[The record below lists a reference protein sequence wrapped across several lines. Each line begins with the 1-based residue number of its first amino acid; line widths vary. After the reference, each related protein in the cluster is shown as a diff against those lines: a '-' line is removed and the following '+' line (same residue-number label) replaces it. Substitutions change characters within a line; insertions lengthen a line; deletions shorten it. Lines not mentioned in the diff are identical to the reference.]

1 MRVRWRNF
9 SKGLFAGGSREAV
22 PEGFVRRLVGFSHML
37 NDYVR
42 TRFRHEGRLITEAS
56 RAVHS
61 IFRTGNSIF
70 YGADRGYGTGTPG
83 TAGGAADTGTAI
95 YTHANNV
102 LLGTDT
108 NNIIRRLAFFS
119 GRSVAGKGT
128 QDEFVYVAGGGQLFK
143 HKKTAKVASDLS
155 RWGIPAPT
163 VALTGVQRDFQAN
176 QNYFYPLT
184 FNSTTG
190 WTFTNIVGQAFPAND
205 SLEGNIGNSCLAIE
219 VGTNK
224 SGKAFYPF
232 GSVQDFTKFPN
243 GQPLSPQDW
252 FVIDIKVS
260 NVTSL
265 DTIELKFFNDPSG
278 QGSLAGDGV
287 NLSALSV
294 TLVADDA
301 LVQQNATGANGLAD
315 IPEIADDETSFLTN
329 PPNGASGT
337 SKAIIE
343 RLGSTRLGG
352 ENQWMRLRIPRSSF
366 SYSNP
371 TAIGLQNGWKTVTA
385 FEAIITT
392 NKEEDNVTVRF
403 NNGGFVGGV
412 GMQGKYKYC
421 YTLKDPNTKHRSN
434 PSPIVEIDAPFRTG
448 VSLNLPLAPLSDIDK
463 NTRGQTTNFLLHTGA
478 GLIREIWRTMG
489 NGAQFFKCGEIPA
502 ANNAVTL
509 VYDSVADF
517 RGMRDL
523 DPSPSGLG
531 GTTQQWIMNGFLDPT
546 EVLQFDNIAPSH
558 GFMDCFGL
566 AYGRLFWTR
575 DETPDPNDA
584 TNFPG
589 KGRLYFSP
597 AGRLESVESFINVTH
612 GGDDATQKGVI
623 WNGIYVFSQ
632 RRCFEILGTD
642 VPFSA
647 REILGVPGTLWP
659 YTVVPTPYGIVY
671 EAMDGL
677 RVFDGSSSTLLPM
690 EPVAPFFRRDT
701 NARKDA
707 GFPDVGTISG
717 SVQTNVNHM
726 ACFVADEYRWSDG
739 VTFLAFNLRTG
750 VWRQVSAA
758 QANFPTALY
767 VEPVFGECY
776 GGRVGGISS
785 LEFGS
790 VGGDYT
796 TSSGTT
802 TAIAY
807 EFETPGWLV
816 DGRPTFYVQRLYVDA
831 TIRSGETVT
840 VALCTEDGAPGVGPT
855 ATTIGTISGTGSR
868 KLYEVNVGCQYV
880 AVASVRLT
888 GSTTSTGS
896 TRIHGVEMDVHVPE
910 EPGFGT

>member
-22 PEGFVRRLVGFSHML
+22 PEGFARRLVGFSHML

-42 TRFRHEGRLITEAS
+42 TRFRHEGRLVTEAS

-163 VALTGVQRDFQAN
+163 AVLKGTQRGPEEGT
-176 QNYFYPLT
+176 NYFYPLE
-184 FNSTTG
+184 FKSSEN
-190 WTFTNIVGQAFPAND
+190 WQPTNISGSLSFPND
-205 SLEGNIGNSCLAIE
+205 ALEPGLTSENCMSVE

-224 SGKAFYPF
+224 TAKVFRNF
-232 GSVQDFTKFPN
+232 GAVKDFSKFPN
-243 GQPLSPQDW
+243 GQLLSPQDW
-252 FVIDIKVS
+252 FVIDVKVS

-265 DTIELKFFNDPSG
+265 DSIELKFFNDPSG
-278 QGSLAGDGV
+278 QQSTTSEAT

-294 TLVADDA
+294 TLVPDDA
-301 LVQQNATGANGLAD
+301 LVNQLATGANGLGD
-315 IPEIADDETSFLTN
+315 IPEIADDETSFLMT
-329 PPNGASGT
+329 PPNAASGT
-337 SKAIIE
+337 SKTIIE
-343 RLGSTRLGG
+343 RLGTMRLGAEG
-352 ENQWMRLRIPRSSF
+352 QWMRLRIPRSSF
-366 SYSNP
+366 TYSNS
-371 TAIGLQNGWKTVTA
+371 TAIGLKNGWETVTA
-385 FEAIITT
+385 FEIIITT
-392 NKEEDNVTVRF
+392 NKEEDNVIARF
-403 NNGGFVGGV
+403 DNGGFVGGV

-421 YTLKDPNTKHRSN
+421 YTLKDPNTLHRSN
-434 PSPIVEIDAPFRTG
+434 PSPIVEVDAPFRWGTA
-448 VSLNLPLAPLSDIDK
+448 LNLPLAPLSDTDK
-463 NTRGQTTNFLLHTGA
+463 NTRGQITSLFLHTGA

-502 ANNAVTL
+502 GNNDVIL
-509 VYDSVADF
+509 VYDNVADF
-517 RGMRDL
+517 RGMRNL
-523 DPSPSGLG
+523 EPAVSGIG
-531 GTTQQWIMNGFLDPT
+531 GTAKWIMNGFLDPT

-701 NARKDA
+701 KAQQDA
-707 GFPDVGTISG
+707 GFSTL
-717 SVQTNVNHM
+717 QTSVNHI
-726 ACFVADEYRWSDG
+726 ACFVSDEYRWSDG
-739 VTFLAFNLRTG
+739 TTFLAFNLRTG

-758 QANFPTALY
+758 QSNFPTALY

-790 VGGDYT
+790 IGGDYT

-831 TIRSGETVT
+831 TIRSGETMT

-888 GSTTSTGS
+888 GSTTSTGT